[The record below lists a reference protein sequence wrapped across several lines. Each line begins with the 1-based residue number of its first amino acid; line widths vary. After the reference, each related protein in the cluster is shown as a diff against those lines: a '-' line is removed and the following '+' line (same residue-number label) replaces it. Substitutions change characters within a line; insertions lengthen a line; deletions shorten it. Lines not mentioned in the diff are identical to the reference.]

1 MNLKI
6 VKQIISVV
14 IFSAIPAFLSYL
26 ANSSLIFNKL
36 IEYGVLGKNVNV
48 ELIQDYCLWI
58 GIILSAIVL
67 STNLLVT
74 KIKYENILEQRNLLI
89 KMNKN
94 ILSTSLGKR
103 FLSNTSSF
111 DIRIFIPKHSL
122 LYKLADKLHFASLSR
137 KFIIKNID
145 LIAEQGITKDLQF
158 EVFPNPQGLVGMCYD
173 TKLVVFDDDL
183 EHTNSNSYNLKTNQ
197 IDRTSNLK
205 WSICCPI
212 CDNNDTVV
220 AIMALDGKAPI
231 KISKEKETALNKE
244 IVAFSRMLYD
254 SVPQLFKR

>member
-111 DIRIFIPKHSL
+111 DI
-122 LYKLADKLHFASLSR
+122 
-137 KFIIKNID
+137 
-145 LIAEQGITKDLQF
+145 
-158 EVFPNPQGLVGMCYD
+158 
-173 TKLVVFDDDL
+173 
-183 EHTNSNSYNLKTNQ
+183 
-197 IDRTSNLK
+197 
-205 WSICCPI
+205 
-212 CDNNDTVV
+212 
-220 AIMALDGKAPI
+220 
-231 KISKEKETALNKE
+231 
-244 IVAFSRMLYD
+244 
-254 SVPQLFKR
+254 

>member
-1 MNLKI
+1 M
-6 VKQIISVV
+6 
-14 IFSAIPAFLSYL
+14 
-26 ANSSLIFNKL
+26 
-36 IEYGVLGKNVNV
+36 
-48 ELIQDYCLWI
+48 
-58 GIILSAIVL
+58 
-67 STNLLVT
+67 
-74 KIKYENILEQRNLLI
+74 
-89 KMNKN
+89 
-94 ILSTSLGKR
+94 
-103 FLSNTSSF
+103 
-111 DIRIFIPKHSL
+111 

-173 TKLVVFDDDL
+173 TKSVVFDDDL